1 VAKVQLKTCSSLTA
15 HGCRRLEDKPRQQAS
30 NDVASELDNLRREV
44 EELRQSVRARDDFI
58 VIAAHELRNPMTP
71 IVGVAELALVAAR
84 KAEGTCPPRVMALL
98 ERLQDLVHD
107 YIKRATRLLDISRV
121 EAGNVELKPSAI
133 DLSELVLAIAQRYE
147 VAAAHQRCRLEHH
160 IEQGIDGV
168 WDTLAVEQVVENL
181 LSNAI
186 KFGQG
191 EPVTVRLRSEGGMA
205 VLEVRDRGIGMS
217 PEQQGRIFGRFEQ
230 VMTHHD
236 GSRFGVG
243 LWVAN
248 RLAAAMNGRITVSS
262 RPGEGSAFTVMFPLS
277 SPDTD

>member
-1 VAKVQLKTCSSLTA
+1 
-15 HGCRRLEDKPRQQAS
+15 LEDKAHQQAS
-30 NDVASELDNLRREV
+30 GDVASELGSLRREV

-71 IVGVAELALVAAR
+71 IVGVAELALMAAR
-84 KAEGTCPPRVMALL
+84 NAEGTCPPRVMALL
-98 ERLQDLVHD
+98 ERLHDLVHD

-147 VAAAHQRCRLEHH
+147 VAAAHQSCRLEHH
-160 IEQGIDGV
+160 IEQGIHGV
-168 WDTLAVEQVVENL
+168 WDTLAVEHVVENL
-181 LSNAI
+181 LSNAL

-205 VLEVRDRGIGMS
+205 VLEVQDRGIGMS

-230 VMTHHD
+230 VMTDHG
-236 GSRFGVG
+236 GSGFGVG

-262 RPGEGSAFTVMFPLS
+262 RLGEGAAFTATFPLLS
-277 SPDTD
+277 LDTDWSTYDTK